1 MRFCLIGNRL
11 SSSNTVH
18 DEKSSLVTH
27 IGNNINNN
35 PKVEQNTGED
45 FDSLSSK
52 QTTKKLNIELNK
64 IQKVN
69 YEHIIIHN

>member
-1 MRFCLIGNRL
+1 MVGGMQPIAERL
-11 SSSNTVH
+11 GFITY
-18 DEKSSLVTH
+18 

-35 PKVEQNTGED
+35 PKVEQNAGEG
-45 FDSLSSK
+45 FDSLPPK
-52 QTTKKLNIELNK
+52 QSTKKLNIELNK

>member
-1 MRFCLIGNRL
+1 M
-11 SSSNTVH
+11 H
-18 DEKSSLVTH
+18 DEKSRLVTH

-45 FDSLSSK
+45 FDSLPPK